1 MRDRDLAEIV
11 GPEWESASEPTAR
24 ERWLRWLGEF
34 LQTIIIAGMLFLV
47 VNLLTARIRVEGD
60 SMEPT
65 LHNNEFV
72 VVNKL
77 AYQWDGPERGDI
89 VVFRFPLDP
98 DRRFVK
104 RIVGLPG
111 DQLKVEDGVLYIDG
125 TPLDEPYV
133 AAAPRYSGEWVVG
146 PEEVFVLGD
155 NRNNS
160 SDSQNWG
167 NLPLG
172 EIIGKAEIVYWPP
185 SELGLVPHYSYAQVP

>member
-1 MRDRDLAEIV
+1 M
-11 GPEWESASEPTAR
+11 
-24 ERWLRWLGEF
+24 RWLGEF
-34 LQTIIIAGMLFLV
+34 LQTIIIAGLLFLV

-77 AYQWDGPERGDI
+77 AYQWDEPKRGDI

-98 DRRFVK
+98 ERRFVK

-111 DQLKVEDGVLYIDG
+111 DFIQVEDGTLFVDG

-133 AAAPRYSGEWVVG
+133 AAAPRYSGDWVVG
-146 PEEVFVLGD
+146 PDEVFVLGD

-167 NLPLG
+167 NLPLAD
-172 EIIGKAEIVYWPP
+172 IIGKAEIVYWPP
-185 SELGLVPHYSYAQVP
+185 SEVGLVPHYAYSQVP